1 MKDSTDPRF
10 LANKSL
16 RNYLIPPIA
25 SKELRKIVVSFG
37 AAIDQIPVTK
47 AVVIKTTSTQPGT
60 SPRLFLVIAL
70 VKEDLIERIRLI
82 GCIFVFI
89 ILQIICFL
97 KYKSKQITKTKT
109 QAYCG
114 KTKVVIK
121 LLLSVN

>member
-47 AVVIKTTSTQPGT
+47 AVVIKTTNTQPGT
-60 SPRLFLVIAL
+60 SPRLLLVITL
-70 VKEDLIERIRLI
+70 LREDLIKRKRLI
-82 GCIFVFI
+82 SCILI
-89 ILQIICFL
+89 ILQMI
-97 KYKSKQITKTKT
+97 
-109 QAYCG
+109 
-114 KTKVVIK
+114 
-121 LLLSVN
+121 

>member
-1 MKDSTDPRF
+1 MIVIKDSTDPRF

-47 AVVIKTTSTQPGT
+47 AVVIKTTNTQPGT

-70 VKEDLIERIRLI
+70 LREDLIKRNRLI
-82 GCIFVFI
+82 SFVCI
-89 ILQIICFL
+89 ILQNLFF
-97 KYKSKQITKTKT
+97 
-109 QAYCG
+109 
-114 KTKVVIK
+114 KV
-121 LLLSVN
+121 

>member
-1 MKDSTDPRF
+1 MIVIKDSTDPRF

-47 AVVIKTTSTQPGT
+47 SVVIKTTNTQPGT

-70 VKEDLIERIRLI
+70 LREDLIKRNRLI
-82 GCIFVFI
+82 SFVFI
-89 ILQIICFL
+89 ILQNLFF
-97 KYKSKQITKTKT
+97 
-109 QAYCG
+109 
-114 KTKVVIK
+114 KV
-121 LLLSVN
+121 

>member
-70 VKEDLIERIRLI
+70 VREDLIERIGLI
-82 GCIFVFI
+82 CFIFVFI
-89 ILQIICFL
+89 TLQIICFL
-97 KYKSKQITKTKT
+97 KYRSKQI
-109 QAYCG
+109 
-114 KTKVVIK
+114 IK
-121 LLLSVN
+121 I

>member
-1 MKDSTDPRF
+1 MIVIKDSTDPRF

-47 AVVIKTTSTQPGT
+47 AVVIKTTNTQPGT

-70 VKEDLIERIRLI
+70 LREDLIKRNRLI
-82 GCIFVFI
+82 SFVLI
-89 ILQIICFL
+89 ILQNLFF
-97 KYKSKQITKTKT
+97 
-109 QAYCG
+109 
-114 KTKVVIK
+114 KV
-121 LLLSVN
+121 

>member
-25 SKELRKIVVSFG
+25 SNELRKIVVSFG

-47 AVVIKTTSTQPGT
+47 AVVIKTTNTQPGT
-60 SPRLFLVIAL
+60 SPRLLLVITL
-70 VKEDLIERIRLI
+70 IGKDLAERIRLI
-82 GCIFVFI
+82 SFIFVFI
-89 ILQIICFL
+89 VLQIICFL

-109 QAYCG
+109 QA
-114 KTKVVIK
+114 
-121 LLLSVN
+121 